1 MARLRLPPLPR
12 RARAAVKGAA
22 PWVLGLAVLAAAAL
36 TWAALT
42 RAPPLGGDPRA
53 VFWVLNLDLLVLL
66 ALGVPI
72 ARRILRVRRSAQKGE
87 AGAGLHA
94 RLAYTFGLLVA
105 VPVVAMTL
113 FSAVFFHFGVQ
124 GWLSARVAAAVT
136 ESRAVAQAYLDE
148 HRGVIR
154 ADTLAMA
161 LDLERAAPR
170 LGANPEA
177 LEQFVRTQASLRG
190 LSEAMVFNDSGQ
202 VLARAGLSLAME
214 AGAVHAAALREADG
228 GEVVFLP
235 DMHEDDDRV
244 RALVRLGPY
253 LDSYLYV
260 GRAVDPRVLGHLE
273 ATQAAAD
280 DYAALQANYAGLRLS
295 VTLVYVAFG
304 LLLLMGAVL
313 VGLLFARRLAAP
325 IGDLIAAADRVRAGD
340 LSVRVDEDARIAEL
354 GRLAAAFNRMTG
366 QIARAQEELRAANRQ
381 MDARRRFTE
390 TVLEGVSSGV
400 LGLEA
405 DGRITVANAVA
416 ARLLGTSEPL
426 DGRTLAEVLP
436 PAGPLLARGGA
447 QQREAVTWRGRH
459 FLVRITGTRGGGM
472 VATFDDITDLEA
484 AQRAAAWGDVAR
496 RVAHEIKNP
505 LTPIQ
510 LSAERLRRRY
520 AGQITDGAEVFA
532 QCTDTIVQHVRD
544 IGRMVDEFSA
554 FARMPAPVMA
564 DAALGPLAA
573 EVLALQRPAWPDV
586 DFTLEAD
593 AGLVCRC
600 DARQVRQALM
610 NIVRNAAEAIAG
622 QDGAAGRVAVRVFAR
637 DGRAVIEVTDDGP
650 GLPTNADDLTQPYV
664 THKKGGTGLGLA
676 IVRKIAED
684 HGGAL
689 EIGPGP
695 DGAGAR
701 VALALPMG

>member
-1 MARLRLPPLPR
+1 MTRLRLPPLPR
-12 RARAAVKGAA
+12 RARAAIQGAA
-22 PWVLGLAVLAAAAL
+22 PWLLGLAVVVASVL

-72 ARRILRVRRSAQKGE
+72 ARRILRLRRSAQKGE
-87 AGAGLHA
+87 AGASLHA

-124 GWLSARVAAAVT
+124 SWLSARVSAAIT

-148 HRGVIR
+148 HREVIR

-170 LGANPEA
+170 LAGNPEA
-177 LEQFVRTQASLRG
+177 LGQFVRTQASLRG
-190 LSEAMVFNDSGQ
+190 LSEAMIFGDSGQ
-202 VLARAGLSLAME
+202 ILARAGLSLALDVDPMPT
-214 AGAVHAAALREADG
+214 ALLREADG
-228 GEVVFLP
+228 GEVVFLAST
-235 DMHEDDDRV
+235 DDDQV

-253 LDSYLYV
+253 LESYLYV
-260 GRAVDPRVLGHLE
+260 GRAVDPRVLDHVD

-295 VTLVYVAFG
+295 VTLVYIAFG

-325 IGDLIAAADRVRAGD
+325 IGDLIAAADRVRTGD
-340 LSVRVDEDARIAEL
+340 LAVRVEEDARIAEL
-354 GRLAAAFNRMTG
+354 GRLAAAFNRMTD

-400 LGLEA
+400 LGL
-405 DGRITVANAVA
+405 DGDGHITAVNAVA
-416 ARLLGTSEPL
+416 QRLLGAEAL
-426 DGRTLAEVLP
+426 EGRTLAEVLP
-436 PAGPLLARGGA
+436 PAGALLARGGA
-447 QQREAVTWRGRH
+447 QQREAVAWRGRH
-459 FLVRITGTRGGGM
+459 LLVRIAGTQGGGM

-520 AGQITDGAEVFA
+520 AAQITDGAEIFT
-532 QCTDTIVQHVRD
+532 QCTDTIIQHVRD

-564 DAALGPLAA
+564 DAALAPLAD
-573 EVLALQRPAWPDV
+573 EVLALQRPAHPGVSFD
-586 DFTLEAD
+586 LAAD
-593 AGLVCRC
+593 ARVVCRC
-600 DARQVRQALM
+600 DARQVRQALT
-610 NIVRNAAEAIAG
+610 NIVQNAAEAIAG
-622 QDGAAGRVAVRVFAR
+622 QDKAGKGRVTVRVFAR
-637 DGRAVIEVTDDGP
+637 GGQAVVEVTDTGP
-650 GLPTNADDLTQPYV
+650 GLPAGGDDLTQPYV

-695 DGAGAR
+695 GGTGAR
-701 VALALPMG
+701 VALVLLIK